1 MVRRLY
7 FYNLLN
13 VLQVLFGVVFQLLL
27 AKRFGAGAESDAYFL
42 STTAVTFLSALS
54 LLFSEMFLQHY
65 NDLYVSDPADA
76 ERFYQAV
83 FTQSLLIGLVVCIG
97 SALGFTLI
105 VKVLA
110 PGLEPKRLSLF
121 GSFFTI
127 HAVSLVWIRAMTLNN
142 TLINAHMRFLLPY
155 LLGILAHVVNMAFLL
170 LGADSLGINAIA
182 FAAVSSGFLSVVIQ
196 QAFIAKKLGVRPR
209 LRLWHQNVRKLAASS
224 VPLRLAHQIWSLRDI
239 LTTNVLAGFP
249 VGSLSVFSYAMKI
262 VTTMFS
268 VTNSPILQI
277 FQAKASRLMSEGR
290 VSEIHELR
298 KAVTVKNAVLFAAM
312 AGSAAVLLPFVLQKL
327 FARSISQEMLK
338 NIYLIFICLIPTY
351 TVMTLE
357 MPLVQ
362 VVIALKQGTRV
373 LQINS
378 VFVAAY
384 FAALF
389 SLIGSLGIYGIAA
402 AMFFAQSVNIVLYL
416 RLVSRDMR
424 GLSEVRSL

>member
-1 MVRRLY
+1 
-7 FYNLLN
+7 
-13 VLQVLFGVVFQLLL
+13 
-27 AKRFGAGAESDAYFL
+27 
-42 STTAVTFLSALS
+42 
-54 LLFSEMFLQHY
+54 
-65 NDLYVSDPADA
+65 
-76 ERFYQAV
+76 
-83 FTQSLLIGLVVCIG
+83 
-97 SALGFTLI
+97 
-105 VKVLA
+105 
-110 PGLEPKRLSLF
+110 
-121 GSFFTI
+121 
-127 HAVSLVWIRAMTLNN
+127 
-142 TLINAHMRFLLPY
+142 
-155 LLGILAHVVNMAFLL
+155 MAFLL